1 MDYDSGISLGHFLLL
16 LMHFDPYL
24 LHDMPIRQVMPIFHA
39 KVKDNFKGSDH
50 VLKNYLGMQTAEEGG
65 CDFYVKHERKTLRA
79 AY

>member
-50 VLKNYLGMQTAEEGG
+50 VLKNYLGRVQ
-65 CDFYVKHERKTLRA
+65 FYYLFFSCL
-79 AY
+79 